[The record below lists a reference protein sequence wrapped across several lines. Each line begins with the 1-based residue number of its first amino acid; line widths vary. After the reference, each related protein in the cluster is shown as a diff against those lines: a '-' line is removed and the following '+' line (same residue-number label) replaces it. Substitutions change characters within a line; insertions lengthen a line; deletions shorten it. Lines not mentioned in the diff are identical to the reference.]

1 MRTRRAFLATLF
13 VAFVV
18 LSLLADRGAGGQRV
32 ITGTV
37 IAWQVAEWIAV
48 ANEQTDPGGVR
59 IVLRET
65 VYERDPRAIK
75 PGIRVTVWYR
85 SVGER
90 RPVAAKIKVSVRR
103 DFPARSR

>member
-18 LSLLADRGAGGQRV
+18 LSLLADRGADGQRV

-37 IAWQVAEWIAV
+37 IDWQAAQLIAV
-48 ANEQTDPGGVR
+48 ARDRRDPRGVQ
-59 IVLRET
+59 IALRET
-65 VYERDPRAIK
+65 VYDGDPRVIK
-75 PGIRVTVWYR
+75 PGTRVTVWYR

-90 RPVAAKIKVSVRR
+90 RPVADKVSVLP
-103 DFPARSR
+103 DAAH

>member
-18 LSLLADRGAGGQRV
+18 LSLLADRGAAGQRGV

-37 IAWQVAEWIAV
+37 IEWHVAELIAV
-48 ANEQTDPGGVR
+48 ANEGTNPGGVR
-59 IVLRET
+59 IALRDT
-65 VYERDPRAIK
+65 VYERDPHAIK

-90 RPVAAKIKVSVRR
+90 RPVADKVSVLP
-103 DFPARSR
+103 DATH

>member
-1 MRTRRAFLATLF
+1 MRTQRAFLATLF
-13 VAFVV
+13 VAFVL
-18 LSLLADRGAGGQRV
+18 LSLLVDKGAAGQRV

-37 IAWQVAEWIAV
+37 IEWHVAELISV

-59 IVLRET
+59 IALRQT

-90 RPVAAKIKVSVRR
+90 RPVADKVRVLP
-103 DFPARSR
+103 DATH

>member
-18 LSLLADRGAGGQRV
+18 LSLLADRGAAGQRV
-32 ITGTV
+32 MTGTV
-37 IAWQVAEWIAV
+37 VEWQVAELIAV
-48 ANEQTDPGGVR
+48 ANEGTPRGGVR
-59 IVLRET
+59 IALRDT
-65 VYERDPRAIK
+65 AYERDARAIK

-90 RPVAAKIKVSVRR
+90 RPVADKVSVIA
-103 DFPARSR
+103 DATH

>member
-18 LSLLADRGAGGQRV
+18 LSLLADRGRSEQRV

-37 IAWQVAEWIAV
+37 IELRAAESIAL
-48 ANEQTDPGGVR
+48 ATNDWRDPRGFR
-59 IVLRET
+59 IALRET
-65 VYERDPRAIK
+65 VYDGDPRAIK

-90 RPVAAKIKVSVRR
+90 RPVADKVSVLR
-103 DFPARSR
+103 DATQ

>member
-1 MRTRRAFLATLF
+1 MRTRRTFLAMLF

-18 LSLLADRGAGGQRV
+18 LSLLADRGAAGQRV

-37 IAWQVAEWIAV
+37 VEWQVAELIV
-48 ANEQTDPGGVR
+48 VVNERTNPRGVP
-59 IVLRET
+59 ITLRDT
-65 VYERDPRAIK
+65 VYEREPPAIK

-90 RPVAAKIKVSVRR
+90 RPVADKVSVL
-103 DFPARSR
+103 PGATY

>member
-18 LSLLADRGAGGQRV
+18 LSLLADRGAARQRV

-37 IAWQVAEWIAV
+37 IEWQVAELIAV
-48 ANEQTDPGGVR
+48 ANERTDPGGVR
-59 IVLRET
+59 IALRET

-90 RPVAAKIKVSVRR
+90 RPVADKVSVTP
-103 DFPARSR
+103 DATH

>member
-1 MRTRRAFLATLF
+1 MRTRRAFLVLLV

-18 LSLLADRGAGGQRV
+18 LSLSADRGAAGQRV

-37 IAWQVAEWIAV
+37 VEWQAAELIAV
-48 ANEQTDPGGVR
+48 AHERTDPGGVR
-59 IVLRET
+59 IASREA

-90 RPVAAKIKVSVRR
+90 HPVADKVSVIP
-103 DFPARSR
+103 DPTD

>member
-1 MRTRRAFLATLF
+1 MRPRRAFLATLF

-18 LSLLADRGAGGQRV
+18 LSLLADRGAAGQRV
-32 ITGTV
+32 MMTGTV
-37 IAWQVAEWIAV
+37 LEWQADESIAV

-65 VYERDPRAIK
+65 VYEHDPRAIK
-75 PGIRVTVWYR
+75 PGTRVTVWYR

-90 RPVAAKIKVSVRR
+90 RPVADKLSVLPDATR
-103 DFPARSR
+103 

>member
-18 LSLLADRGAGGQRV
+18 LSLVADRGAARQRV

-37 IAWQVAEWIAV
+37 IEWRVAESIAV

-59 IVLRET
+59 IALRET
-65 VYERDPRAIK
+65 VYERDPRAIR

-90 RPVAAKIKVSVRR
+90 RPVADKVSVIL
-103 DFPARSR
+103 PATQ

>member
-1 MRTRRAFLATLF
+1 MRTRRAFLAMLF

-18 LSLLADRGAGGQRV
+18 LSLLADRGRAGQRV

-37 IAWQVAEWIAV
+37 IEWQVAESIAV
-48 ANEQTDPGGVR
+48 ANQGTPPGGVR
-59 IVLRET
+59 IALRET
-65 VYERDPRAIK
+65 VYERDSLPIR

-90 RPVAAKIKVSVRR
+90 RPVADKVSVLP
-103 DFPARSR
+103 DETH

>member
-1 MRTRRAFLATLF
+1 MRTPRAFLATLF

-18 LSLLADRGAGGQRV
+18 LSVVADRGAAGQHV
-32 ITGTV
+32 MTGTV
-37 IAWQVAEWIAV
+37 IEWQVAESIAV

-59 IVLRET
+59 IALRET

-75 PGIRVTVWYR
+75 PGVRVTVWYR

-90 RPVAAKIKVSVRR
+90 RLVADKVSVR
-103 DFPARSR
+103 

>member
-1 MRTRRAFLATLF
+1 MRTRRAFLATLV

-18 LSLLADRGAGGQRV
+18 LSLLADRGAAGQRV

-37 IAWQVAEWIAV
+37 TEWQVAELIAV
-48 ANEQTDPGGVR
+48 ANESTDPGGVR
-59 IVLRET
+59 IALRET

-75 PGIRVTVWYR
+75 PGSRVTVWYR

-90 RPVAAKIKVSVRR
+90 HPVADKVSVLP
-103 DFPARSR
+103 DS